1 MAPTTTAVSTA
12 GMAMAGVGASEGGAG
27 TTGRQGKDR
36 AAEVLNRNEAY
47 LAELLSFS
55 LDRRNKEPELLR
67 DEQERIQRQLEE
79 TAFKNYRAFVATA
92 ECIEKV
98 AEGLGKIGTDL
109 SSVYARVPE
118 IEGRGK
124 VYESTLEG
132 HLRDQ
137 KQTKAVSASAAQVQ
151 EILEVTQLMETCVR
165 QGSYDEALDL
175 EAFVSKLVVLHPN
188 VEVVASLA
196 ARAKDLSR
204 QMQSRLFSR
213 LRQGLQLPECLRI
226 VGYLR
231 RMGTHTESGLRE
243 EYLECRDGWFQEL
256 VDGLPRH
263 DHYGFVKR
271 LTDYHRV
278 HLFDVIMQFRAI
290 FSTKDAPAAA
300 GAAKNGELFFT

>member
-124 VYESTLEG
+124 VYECTLEG

-204 QMQSRLFSR
+204 QMQSKLFSR
-213 LRQGLQLPECLRI
+213 LRQGLQQLRN
-226 VGYLR
+226 
-231 RMGTHTESGLRE
+231 GLSNRK
-243 EYLECRDGWFQEL
+243 C
-256 VDGLPRH
+256 
-263 DHYGFVKR
+263 
-271 LTDYHRV
+271 
-278 HLFDVIMQFRAI
+278 MC
-290 FSTKDAPAAA
+290 
-300 GAAKNGELFFT
+300 